1 MKFPLNL
8 PFLRRARATAAPR
21 LTVQKHVPLW
31 LRALGV
37 LATVMVGGGIA
48 IMGWQ
53 ATIGKG
59 ALHRDTLLSE
69 IQGLKEQLNGAVADS
84 KKLQTLVDTAES
96 RIKIEQTAQ
105 QDLARQLAAL
115 EADNAKLKVD
125 LAYMESL
132 LPAAASSGGAISIRR
147 FVVDKDRAPNQWQM
161 KALLV
166 QADKAEREFSGTLQ
180 VVVTGVQAGKN
191 ATWTWPEATKAEA
204 KGETPSKSKISF
216 KRTLRLNETIVTP
229 VDLQVKT
236 MQLRVLEAGSVRVA
250 QTVNP

>member
-1 MKFPLNL
+1 MKL
-8 PFLRRARATAAPR
+8 PFRLPTLKRARAAAAPR

-37 LATVMVGGGIA
+37 LLAVLVGGGIA

-53 ATIGKG
+53 ATVGKG
-59 ALHRDTLLSE
+59 AMQRDALLAE
-69 IQGLKEQLNGAVADS
+69 NQTLKEQLTEATADS
-84 KKLQTLVDTAES
+84 KKLQTLADTAES

-105 QDLARQLAAL
+105 QDLARQLTAL
-115 EADNAKLKVD
+115 EGDNAKLKVD

-132 LPAAASSGGAISIRR
+132 LPAAGAAGGAITIRR
-147 FVVDKDRAPNQWQM
+147 LVVEKDRAPNQWQM

-180 VVVTGVQAGKN
+180 VVVTGVQAGKSV
-191 ATWTWPEATKAEA
+191 TWTWPDAI
-204 KGETPSKSKISF
+204 KGEIAVKSKISF
-216 KRTLRLNETIVTP
+216 KRTLRLNETIATP
-229 VDLQVKT
+229 VDLLVKT

-250 QTVNP
+250 QTVNL